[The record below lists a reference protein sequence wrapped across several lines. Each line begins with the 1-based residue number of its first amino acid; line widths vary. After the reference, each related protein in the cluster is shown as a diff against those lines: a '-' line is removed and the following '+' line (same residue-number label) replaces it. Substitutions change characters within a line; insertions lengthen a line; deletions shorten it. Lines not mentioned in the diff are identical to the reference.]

1 MDRKVGG
8 QVAANFLKFE
18 VLQRNPDWGAKS
30 TFGCKCCNPFALFLL
45 RNCVAKMI
53 ALQMEGW
60 RICTAS
66 CKAIALQ
73 SRLTESGEFQMADM
87 PRFRFPDLILLL
99 MVVAVAGGAR
109 AWYVMAATNNGSEP
123 APF

>member
-66 CKAIALQ
+66 CTAIALQ
-73 SRLTESGEFQMADM
+73 NPSNLENLIFSRKL
-87 PRFRFPDLILLL
+87 PRLRRST
-99 MVVAVAGGAR
+99 AGSRGR
-109 AWYVMAATNNGSEP
+109 PRVSP
-123 APF
+123 A